1 MRDGECVT
9 PRGLTAPHRLW
20 NGKGTALFG
29 HWDYRMRTIAAL
41 LFLLWPIAAIAQD
54 APTLLQQYNDWEA
67 YRYDGGG
74 QKTCYILSK
83 PKTLAPTNRNHGDV
97 FFFLTSRP
105 AENVYNEVSIL
116 VGYPFAPDGQV
127 TVDIDGQVFTLFTKD
142 DGAWV
147 EQPADEKQL
156 VEAMKAGRSMVVK
169 GQSARGTA
177 TTYTF
182 SLSGVT
188 AGTNR
193 LTSECPN

>member
-1 MRDGECVT
+1 MRI
-9 PRGLTAPHRLW
+9 
-20 NGKGTALFG
+20 
-29 HWDYRMRTIAAL
+29 IAAL
-41 LFLLWPIAAIAQD
+41 VFFLTPIVAAAQD

-74 QKTCYILSK
+74 QRTCYVLSK

-105 AENVYNEVSIL
+105 SDNVFNEVSVL
-116 VGYPFAPDGQV
+116 VGYPFAPESQV
-127 TVDIDGQVFTLFTKD
+127 TVDVDGREFSLFTKD

-147 EQPADEKQL
+147 EATAEEQQL
-156 VEAMKAGRSMVVK
+156 VEAMKAGRSMTVR
-169 GQSARGTA
+169 GQSARGTN

-193 LTSECPN
+193 VASECAS